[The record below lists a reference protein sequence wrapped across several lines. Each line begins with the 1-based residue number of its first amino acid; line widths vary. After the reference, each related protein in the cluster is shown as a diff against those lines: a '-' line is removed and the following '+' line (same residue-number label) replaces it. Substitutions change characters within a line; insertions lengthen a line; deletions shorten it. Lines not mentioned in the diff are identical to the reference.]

1 MRAPVYNSAIPNAIV
16 NPVLRALSRS
26 LTFRA
31 AVLSILLS
39 ALAAQAFATDWSIP
53 EQDLARKIAAVS
65 GPGAVALT
73 ITNQSSLSRRD
84 SEVITNGLHS
94 ALGGVG
100 LRFMKPDQSSATIA
114 ITLSENPAS
123 YVWVAEIHQGSG
135 EVAIVMTS
143 APRPEGAITT
153 HDSPPLTLRKLSLF
167 TQDDPILDVLVL
179 DDSPTPA
186 HIAVLD
192 ADKISLYRWQGGKW
206 QQDQTL
212 PLTHSQP
219 WPRDLR
225 GRILPARDHLFDA
238 YLPGVICRSS
248 SAPPLALT
256 CRESDDPWPLTAE
269 GLGDAQSALTSAPTN
284 AASTIPQTRAF
295 FTPTRNFFTGTIVPR
310 IGQLSTVPK
319 FFSSAALPRDKYV
332 LWLFAGA
339 DGQVHMIDGIND
351 QSAKLGWGSNLA
363 GIRTSCGAG
372 WQVLAATRGD
382 GGVDSLRAYE
392 FPGRDPV
399 AVTAPVDFSGD
410 VTALWTEGKGDTA
423 IAVVHNQERGNYE
436 AFRLALACNQ

>member
-16 NPVLRALSRS
+16 NPVPRALSRA
-26 LTFRA
+26 LPFRA
-31 AVLSILLS
+31 AVLSILIS

-53 EQDLARKIAAVS
+53 EQDLARKIAAVT

-84 SEVITNGLHS
+84 GEVITNGLHS

-100 LRFMKPDQSSATIA
+100 LRFVKPDQSSATIA
-114 ITLSENPAS
+114 ITLSESPAS

-135 EVAIVMTS
+135 EIAIVMTS
-143 APRPEGAITT
+143 APRPEGAITA

-167 TQDDPILDVLVL
+167 TQDDPILDILVL

-186 HIAVLD
+186 HVAVLD
-192 ADKISLYRWQGGKW
+192 ADKVALYHWQGGKW

-238 YLPGVICRSS
+238 YLPGVVCRSS
-248 SAPPLALT
+248 STPELT
-256 CRESDDPWPLTAE
+256 LSCHSSDDPWPLIAD
-269 GLGDAQSALTSAPTN
+269 GLSDAQSASSSAQAN
-284 AASTIPQTRAF
+284 AAATIPQARAF
-295 FTPTRNFFTGTIVPR
+295 FTSTRNFFTGTVVPR

-319 FFSSAALPRDKYV
+319 FFSAAALPRDKYV
-332 LWLFAGA
+332 LWLFAGV
-339 DGQVHMIDGIND
+339 DGQIHMIDGMSD
-351 QSAKLGWGSNLA
+351 QSAKLGLGSNLA
-363 GIRTSCGAG
+363 GVRTPCGAG
-372 WQVLAATRGD
+372 WQVLAASAGATGAE
-382 GGVDSLRAYE
+382 SLRAYE

-399 AVTAPVDFSGD
+399 AVTAPVDFAGE
-410 VTALWTEGKGDTA
+410 VTALWTEAKDDTA

-436 AFRLALACNQ
+436 AFRLALACN